1 MELNTGHAAGNVAS
15 MLWASAERLPDKP
28 AVIERDRSVSYSE
41 LAAQAGGV
49 AAVLAEDGLQYGDR
63 VCVLLDRGADAVAA
77 YFGILAVGGIAVM
90 LNPTVKPR
98 QIEYALGHSGAR
110 VFLTS
115 RELLS
120 RMHRLPESSAKL
132 MEIGHADG
140 DRVQTRP
147 VPLEATTPAQI
158 TFTSGSTGLP
168 KGVVASHA
176 NVWSAIETVSE
187 YLGLT
192 GDDRIAGLLPFSG
205 VYGANQMLCSVFN
218 GCTLVVPTSPL
229 MNQVAL
235 ELREAEVTVLA
246 AVPPLWTQLLQ
257 APAFTEEPIP
267 TLRILQNAGGHLA
280 PAISRRVREAQPTA
294 RLFLQ
299 YGMTEVFRSTF
310 LPPEE
315 LERRPDSMGKPIAGA
330 EVLVVRDNLAL
341 YDPGEVGELVH
352 VGPTVT
358 LGYWGEPDRTA
369 AVFRPHPLPS
379 RQGEVAVYSGDLVRR
394 DEDGFLYYVGRR
406 DRMIKSL
413 GFRVGPDE
421 VLDVLH
427 ASGQIIDGIVVGEPD
442 EVRGEAVVAYVVL
455 APDGSLGALISY
467 ARVELPRYMQPARI
481 EVRESLPRNANGKHD
496 IPALREQEAG
506 RMQPDSAAA

>member
-1 MELNTGHAAGNVAS
+1 MELKTAYTGDNVAS
-15 MLWASAERLPDKP
+15 MLWTSAERLPDKP
-28 AVIERDRSVSYSE
+28 AVMERDRSVTYSE
-41 LAAQAGGV
+41 LAARAGRV
-49 AAVLAEDGLQYGDR
+49 ATALAEDGLEVGDR

-77 YFGILAVGGIAVM
+77 YFGVLATGGIAVM
-90 LNPTVKPR
+90 LNPTLKPR
-98 QIEYALGHSGAR
+98 QVEYALNHSGAR

-115 RELLS
+115 REILS
-120 RMHRLPESSAKL
+120 RMHRVPDSSARL
-132 MEIGHADG
+132 MEISEAAEGG
-140 DRVQTRP
+140 EWRP
-147 VPLEATTPAQI
+147 LVLDASVPAQI

-176 NVWSAIETVSE
+176 NVRAAIETVSN

-192 GDDRIAGLLPFSG
+192 EDDRIAGLLPFSG
-205 VYGANQMLCSVFN
+205 VYGANQMLCSVLK

-235 ELREAEVTVLA
+235 ELREGEVTVLA

-257 APAFTEEPIP
+257 APAFTGEPIP

-280 PAISRRVREAQPTA
+280 PAISRRVRDAQPTA

-315 LERRPDSMGKPIAGA
+315 LERRPDSMGKPMEGA
-330 EVLVVRDNLAL
+330 EILVVRDDLTL
-341 YDPGEVGELVH
+341 CDPGEVGELVH
-352 VGPTVT
+352 AGPTVT
-358 LGYWGEPDRTA
+358 LGYWGEPERTA

-379 RQGEVAVYSGDLVRR
+379 REGEVAVFSGDMVRR
-394 DEDGFLYYVGRR
+394 DEEGFLYYVGRR
-406 DRMIKSL
+406 DRMIKTL

-427 ASGQIIDGIVVGEPD
+427 ASGQIVDGVVTAEPD
-442 EVRGEAVVAYVVL
+442 DVRGDAVIAYVVL
-455 APDGSLGALISY
+455 AEGGSLRDLTAY
-467 ARVELPRYMQPARI
+467 ARMELPRYMQPTRI
-481 EVRESLPRNANGKHD
+481 EVRDVLPRNANGKHD
-496 IPALREQEAG
+496 LLALREQEAERIAVVPTAG
-506 RMQPDSAAA
+506 